1 MEGIIRLY
9 IENRMEEMGFKKF
22 WFNITPVIVK
32 TGDSV
37 KRIDAHNEFWYLF
50 DVNQV
55 DDNFTLRA
63 NNNIITQ
70 DEFVIDGVPF
80 ISYELTGD
88 IVIDNTGAFQD
99 QAFLFY
105 RVIPQ

>member
-9 IENRMEEMGFKKF
+9 IENRMEEMGYSKFHFKI
-22 WFNITPVIVK
+22 NPVTVK
-32 TGDSV
+32 SGESI

-55 DDNFTLRA
+55 DDNFTLTA
-63 NNNIITQ
+63 NNNIINQ
-70 DEFVIDGVPF
+70 DEFVVDGVPY

-88 IVIDNTGAFQD
+88 IIIDNTGAFND
-99 QAFLFY
+99 QTFLFY
-105 RVIPQ
+105 RVIPN